1 MAKAKSQ
8 LDQQAILAQ
17 IEANRS
23 GWKETK
29 KRLKKSAGLYVI
41 LLLPII
47 YFGIWHYWPMYGVQI
62 AFKDFLPGSG
72 IWGSPWVGFEHF
84 ERFFNA
90 YYFERLIRNTLAIS
104 AYGLIVG
111 VPLPIILALMLNE
124 LRNKKLRNIVQ
135 TISYAP
141 HFISVVVIVGMLL
154 FFISPTSGVVNGVIE
169 MWGGERID
177 FLADPNNFWHLFTW
191 SGIWQ
196 SIGWSSLIYTAAMAG
211 VPPEQ
216 YEAAYIDGAGKFR
229 RIWHI
234 TLPGIRPTIVILAIL
249 AVGGIM
255 SVGFEKVLL
264 MQTGSNLETSE
275 VISTYMYKSGILN
288 AQYSFSAAVG
298 LFNNIINFALL
309 IVVNAIARKV
319 GETSLW

>member
-1 MAKAKSQ
+1 M
-8 LDQQAILAQ
+8 
-17 IEANRS
+17 
-23 GWKETK
+23 
-29 KRLKKSAGLYVI
+29 KRLKKSAGLYLI
-41 LLLPII
+41 LLLPVL

-62 AFKDFLPGSG
+62 AFKDFLPGLG

-104 AYGLIVG
+104 FYGLVVG

-124 LRNKKLRNIVQ
+124 MRSKKLRNVVQ

-169 MWGGERID
+169 MFGGQSVD
-177 FLADPNNFWHLFTW
+177 FLADPDNFWHLFTW

-249 AVGGIM
+249 AVGGVM

-264 MQTGSNLETSE
+264 MQIGSNLETSE

-298 LFNNIINFALL
+298 LFNNIINFILL
-309 IVVNAIARKV
+309 IVVNQIARKV